1 MQAHT
6 VYVISKADSIKYIM
20 SRPVLDGRLAKWAV
34 ILKKFNLIHVS
45 QKAIKGQ
52 VLANF
57 LSDHLV
63 PDNWEPN
70 DDLPGEKV
78 FFVDVLDVLR
88 WCCTMGWCKSGSYN
102 CLSLEKTHS
111 SLFLRPGQP
120 MLQ

>member
-57 LSDHLV
+57 LGDHLV
-63 PDNWEPN
+63 PNDLEPN
-70 DDLPGEKV
+70 DDLPGEEV
-78 FFVDVLDVLR
+78 SLYMIFHRRRCSLMVLHDEMVQ
-88 WCCTMGWCKSGSYN
+88 
-102 CLSLEKTHS
+102 E
-111 SLFLRPGQP
+111 
-120 MLQ
+120 